1 MIIITIAY
9 FGKLPN
15 YFDIWKQTLFNNEGV
30 LKVLLITDQE
40 VKSEKNLYVFKCKI
54 EDVRLRLFN
63 FLKKYIDCSKIN
75 KSDLIKSNYKLCDI
89 RVIFKILFEEEIEEI
104 ANAKKY
110 HIGYGDLDVIY
121 GNFKSFY
128 DKSINKNFSPLK
140 KYEVIGIH
148 GHLTVIKNDSKIWKK
163 MLKGKMLSR
172 IISSMLNAKHSV
184 LDEGY
189 FRRFLMKHSGVKV
202 GPKLLSDSIWFLSI
216 KDKYATLGN
225 KRWQMY
231 GKKCSESSKIC
242 NLEGV
247 IRQIKQNYGIAS
259 AKNNCKNYKHKFLL
273 KNGKILH
280 NGKSLLYVHMLKL
293 KNLNKIEKKS
303 NIIFTYDD
311 KS

>member
-63 FLKKYIDCSKIN
+63 FLKKYIDCGKIN
-75 KSDLIKSNYKLCDI
+75 KSNLIKSHYKLCD
-89 RVIFKILFEEEIEEI
+89 VKVVYPILFKKEIEEI
-104 ANAKKY
+104 ATAKKY
-110 HIGYGDLDVIY
+110 HTGYGDLDVIY

-128 DKSINKNFSPLK
+128 NKSINKNLLPLK

-148 GHLTVIKNDSKIWKK
+148 GHLTVIENNSKIWKK
-163 MLKGKMLSR
+163 MLEGKMLSR
-172 IISSMLNAKHSV
+172 IISSMLNVKHSA

-189 FRRFLMKHSGVKV
+189 FRRFLMKHLGVNV
-202 GPKLLSDSIWFLSI
+202 GPEILDDSIWFSNI
-216 KDKYATLGN
+216 KNKYATLGN
-225 KRWQMY
+225 ERWQMH
-231 GKKCSESSKIC
+231 GKKCFESSKIC

-247 IRQIKQNYGIAS
+247 IQQVKQKYGIAS

-303 NIIFTYDD
+303 NIILTYND
-311 KS
+311 KP